1 MEKKLSDMKIS
12 GTGKIGGGE
21 YNNIKISGSAKIE
34 GNIECNYYKCSGSS
48 NANGNVKSKNI
59 EISGSIKICGN
70 ADAEEI
76 NVSGSSHILGSVN
89 TKTLKISGSTSI
101 KDILHTEDMKISG
114 TISVGKDCEAENFY
128 VKGNFNIGGLLNA
141 GNIDVEMYGK
151 CRAKDI
157 GGENINIKLGT
168 GHFFIRMINLFSNY
182 ARLETGV
189 IEGDDIYVE
198 NTIAKIVRGNNVIIG
213 PNCDIEIVEYRSKAD
228 VGGNSKIT
236 CKKII

>member
-1 MEKKLSDMKIS
+1 
-12 GTGKIGGGE
+12 
-21 YNNIKISGSAKIE
+21 
-34 GNIECNYYKCSGSS
+34 
-48 NANGNVKSKNI
+48 
-59 EISGSIKICGN
+59 
-70 ADAEEI
+70 
-76 NVSGSSHILGSVN
+76 VSGSSHILGSVN
-89 TKTLKISGSTSI
+89 AKTLKISGSTSI